1 MDDEIASPDSHSSEQ
16 RKRKRSSFNL
26 ELERPITTTEVESV
40 RSGQS
45 SAPHALAELSP
56 DGLEFPH
63 KRTKFQDPS
72 SSHDLSTDQAESDAQ
87 PVGITARLPP
97 EVWQQVFSF
106 VPCLFLG
113 RLLRVN
119 RAFNSLLDPSKALPQ
134 VQGVSKGHLRLQS
147 QEHVWSVARRLF
159 HPGMPRPL
167 PSMSELDMWKLICVR
182 SCQFC
187 GRKPSSG
194 STLPPSPWSSGP
206 GPEGVRIIWPF
217 GVRSCGSCLSA
228 RLMKVSVR
236 SSTCSA
242 LTDLFRKQ
250 KSYSRPHPLLYL
262 VYLSQYSHHHSIMF
276 QPSFWK
282 RVACRHRTCN

>member
-1 MDDEIASPDSHSSEQ
+1 MDDEIASPDSRSSEQ
-16 RKRKRSSFNL
+16 RKRKRSSFDL
-26 ELERPITTTEVESV
+26 ESERPITITEVESV
-40 RSGQS
+40 PSGKS
-45 SAPHALAELSP
+45 SATHTLAELSP

-63 KRTKFQDPS
+63 KRTKFQDSS
-72 SSHDLSTDQAESDAQ
+72 SSHDLSTNQAESDAR
-87 PVGITARLPP
+87 PVGIAARLPP
-97 EVWQQVFSF
+97 EVWQHVFSF

-119 RAFNSLLDPSKALPQ
+119 RAFNRLLDPSKALPQ
-134 VQGVSKGHLRLQS
+134 VQGLSNGHLRLQS

-167 PSMSELDMWKLICVR
+167 LSMSELNMWNLIRVR

-228 RLMKVSVR
+228 RLMKVRVR
-236 SSTCSA
+236 GSTCSA
-242 LTDLFRKQ
+242 LSDLFRKR
-250 KSYSRPHPLLYL
+250 KSCSRPHPLSCL
-262 VYLSQYSHHHSIMF
+262 VCLSQYSHHRSTMF
-276 QPSFWK
+276 QPSF
-282 RVACRHRTCN
+282 